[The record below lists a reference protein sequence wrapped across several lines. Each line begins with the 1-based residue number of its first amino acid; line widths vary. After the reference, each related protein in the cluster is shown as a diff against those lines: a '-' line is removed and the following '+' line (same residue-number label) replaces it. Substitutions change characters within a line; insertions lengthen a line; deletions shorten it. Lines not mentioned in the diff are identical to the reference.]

1 VRELPEIAVLKE
13 KVFHIEQEIRD
24 LKSGTRENSND
35 IDKLERTQDSILIKL
50 EQIQS
55 QLGTIQKTVSTDT
68 GWRGFFLD
76 FIKAAA
82 QIAVLVGAGKWIF

>member
-1 VRELPEIAVLKE
+1 MAVLKE
-13 KVFHIEQEIRD
+13 KVFHLEQEVRD
-24 LKSGTRENSND
+24 LKNEMKVNGND
-35 IDKLERTQDSILIKL
+35 IDLLERTQDTILLKL
-50 EQIQS
+50 EQIQV
-55 QLGTIQKTVSTDT
+55 QLGSIQKTVSSDS

>member
-1 VRELPEIAVLKE
+1 MPEHIAVLAEKIRTIEREMKE
-13 KVFHIEQEIRD
+13 LRGDV
-24 LKSGTRENSND
+24 RENSHEID
-35 IDKLERTQDSILIKL
+35 VLDRTKETTIYKLEVIDKKL
-50 EQIQS
+50 EDIQTS
-55 QLGTIQKTVSTDT
+55 ISKDS

>member
-1 VRELPEIAVLKE
+1 MPELAVLKE
-13 KVFHIEQEIRD
+13 KVLHLEREVRD
-24 LKSGTRENSND
+24 LKNETKLNGND
-35 IDKLERTQDSILIKL
+35 IDILERQQDTILYKL
-50 EQIQS
+50 EQIQITMGS
-55 QLGTIQKTVSTDT
+55 IQKTVSSDS

>member
-1 VRELPEIAVLKE
+1 MQTDVAVLKE
-13 KVFHIEQEIRD
+13 KLMYIEREMKD
-24 LKSGTRENSND
+24 LKKDVREQNAEVDSLLTTRETMLL
-35 IDKLERTQDSILIKL
+35 KLD
-50 EQIQS
+50 QIQK
-55 QLGTIQKTVSTDT
+55 QLNEIQGTVNKDS

>member
-1 VRELPEIAVLKE
+1 MPEHIAVLAEKIRTIEREIKE
-13 KVFHIEQEIRD
+13 LRGDV
-24 LKSGTRENSND
+24 RENSQE
-35 IDKLERTQDSILIKL
+35 IDVLDRTKETTLVKLEIMDKKLTDIQTSISKDS
-50 EQIQS
+50 
-55 QLGTIQKTVSTDT
+55 

>member
-1 VRELPEIAVLKE
+1 VL
-13 KVFHIEQEIRD
+13 HLEQEVRD
-24 LKSGTRENSND
+24 LKNETKINGND
-35 IDKLERTQDSILIKL
+35 IDQIERTQDSILYKL
-50 EQIQS
+50 EQIQI
-55 QLGTIQKTVSTDT
+55 QLGSIQKTVQTDT

>member
-1 VRELPEIAVLKE
+1 VIELPEIAVLKE
-13 KVFHIEQEIRD
+13 KVFHIEREIREI
-24 LKSGTRENSND
+24 KGSTKENSTD
-35 IDKLERTQDSILIKL
+35 IDRLERTQDTIILKL
-50 EQIQS
+50 EQIQK
-55 QLGTIQKTVSTDT
+55 QLGSIETTVSSDS